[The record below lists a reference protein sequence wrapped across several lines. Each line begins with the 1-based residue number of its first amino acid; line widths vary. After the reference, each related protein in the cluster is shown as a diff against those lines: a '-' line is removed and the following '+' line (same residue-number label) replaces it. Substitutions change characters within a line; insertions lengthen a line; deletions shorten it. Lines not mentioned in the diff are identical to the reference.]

1 MSSTS
6 RGGKRSPSDN
16 YGTPLWCVHRAL
28 EAIDLP
34 DGRWVDPC
42 AGTGNIIQAVR
53 MLRPEVQWKSYEVR
67 PECLEPL
74 VNIDSNPTIV
84 DFTSVN
90 LRPRPCQVVI
100 MNPPYR
106 HAQEFIEKSLQFAD
120 HVVVLLR
127 LNYLGSQVRNTFM
140 RNDCPDVYVLP
151 NRPTF
156 SADGRT
162 DSIEY
167 AWMVWKKH
175 QKPRKSGKLVVLP
188 ITPKGE
194 RRI

>member
-6 RGGKRSPSDN
+6 RGGQRSPADN
-16 YGTPLWCVHRAL
+16 YATPLWCVHRAL
-28 EAIDLP
+28 EAIELP
-34 DGRWVDPC
+34 SGLWVDPC
-42 AGTGNIIQAVR
+42 AGTGNIIQATQ
-53 MLRPEVQWKSYEVR
+53 MLRSDVQWKAYEVR

-74 VNIDSNPTIV
+74 VNIDSHPTIV

-90 LRPRPCQVVI
+90 LKPRPCNVVL

-106 HAQEFIEKSLQFAD
+106 MAQEFIEKSLRMAD
-120 HVVVLLR
+120 HVVALLR
-127 LNYLGSQVRNTFM
+127 LNYLGSQARNTFM

-151 NRPTF
+151 NRPSF
-156 SADGRT
+156 ESNGRT

-167 AWMVWKKH
+167 AWMHWQKH
-175 QKPRKSGKLVVLP
+175 QKPKKIGRLVVLP
-188 ITPKGE
+188 ITPKAE

>member
-6 RGGKRSPSDN
+6 RGGQRSPSDN
-16 YGTPLWCVHRAL
+16 YSTPLWVTHRAL
-28 EAIDLP
+28 EAIELP
-34 DGRWVDPC
+34 SGLWVDPC
-42 AGTGNIIQAVR
+42 AGTGNIIQAAR
-53 MLRPEVQWKSYEVR
+53 MLRPEVRWKSYEIR

-84 DFTSVN
+84 DFTVDAVK
-90 LRPRPCQVVI
+90 PRRCDVVL

-106 HAQEFIEKSLQFAD
+106 VAQEFIEKSLRFAD

-127 LNYLGSQVRNTFM
+127 LNYLGSQVRNSFM

-151 NRPTF
+151 NRPSF
-156 SADGRT
+156 ENNGRT

-167 AWMVWKKH
+167 AWMVWSRH
-175 QKPRKSGKLVVLP
+175 RKPRKQGLIQVLP
-188 ITPKGE
+188 VTPKAE
-194 RRI
+194 RHI